1 LRASTRCQ
9 QQEPNVIL
17 GQPAFFT
24 RQHYEAHTGTAPAHL
39 CELVVHCLELVSQ
52 LSHHGLEYRFKGGN
66 SLLLLLEAPE
76 RFSIDGDIVTTATKE
91 QLVSL
96 VEQVA
101 DSCDVFGRWESRQ
114 PQTKPWLPMISF
126 KLFFESVYQPPDDA
140 YVMLDVVLEP
150 PPYPGV
156 LRQVRCGTL
165 YASVEQAEVPS
176 VSGLIGDKLLTIG
189 PSTLGIPLG
198 KGKEA
203 QRLKHVFD
211 VALLSR
217 RGYQPRAVR
226 EAITGCQAQ
235 EERIQGRGYSWEEI
249 ARDTARFCSAPLGY
263 AAPPLLGS
271 LGHQS
276 YLYEIVS
283 GFEHFRRH
291 LLRTDY
297 TWGRLQEDARQVISL
312 LDALGPG

>member
-1 LRASTRCQ
+1 MRP

-24 RQHYEAHTGTAPAHL
+24 RQHYEAHAVAAPAHL

-52 LSHHGLEYRFKGGN
+52 LSHHGLAYRFKGGN

-76 RFSIDGDIVTTATKE
+76 RFSIDVDIVTTTPKE
-91 QLVSL
+91 QLVRL
-96 VEQVA
+96 VERVA
-101 DSCDVFGRWESRQ
+101 ESCDVFGRWEWRQ
-114 PQTKPWLPMISF
+114 PQTKPWLPMVSF
-126 KLFFESVYQPPDDA
+126 KLFFESVYQSAEDA

-156 LRQVRCGTL
+156 LRQVRCGAL
-165 YASVEQAEVPS
+165 YASEQQVEVPT

-198 KGKEA
+198 RGKEA

-217 RGYQPRAVR
+217 RGYELGAVR

-235 EERIQGRGYSWEEI
+235 EQRIQGRGYSWEEI
-249 ARDTARFCSAPLGY
+249 ASDTARFCSAPLGY
-263 AAPPLLGS
+263 AEPPPLGS
-271 LGHQS
+271 LSGPS
-276 YLYEIVS
+276 YLSEIVT
-283 GFEHFRRH
+283 GFEHFRQH

-297 TWGRLQEDARQVISL
+297 TWSRLQDDCRRVMAV
-312 LDALGPG
+312 LDALGPRQMS